1 VHEIVGTR
9 EQVTVENPS
18 MSRALT
24 SWKEIASY
32 IGKSV
37 RTVQRWEAELGLP
50 IRRPNPGD
58 RNVVIALPAELDR
71 WLLRRLTPRANT
83 VDGCSRELER
93 MRGLVMVMIA
103 ETERTRERTS
113 DLLERMK
120 QTAGRAAER
129 KKAWSI
135 ANGAPRSS

>member
-1 VHEIVGTR
+1 MHESTGTR
-9 EQVTVENPS
+9 DQVTVENAP
-18 MSRALT
+18 SRALT
-24 SWKEIASY
+24 SWKEVASY

-58 RNVVIALPAELDR
+58 RNVVVAIPAELDR

-83 VDGCSRELER
+83 VDGCNRQLER
-93 MRGLVMVMIA
+93 MRELVTVMIT

-120 QTAGRAAER
+120 QTAGKAAER
-129 KKAWSI
+129 KKFWSI
-135 ANGAPRSS
+135 ASEAKQRRI